1 MTCEFLLL
9 TFGLCLEQQ
18 TNAHYGRVGVECGS
32 AGECFFQSLA
42 RQLSLGGPHTE
53 NNYDAR
59 ALRRLVDEQLTGMLI
74 YQSHDLLNAVG
85 EEVFDNITA
94 YLDLDE
100 KLRDRE
106 WADDF
111 MISIIAAYL
120 NINIRITNATNLTEQ
135 YTIGNDPNAHTFDLL
150 YYPGLH
156 YQSFEVT
163 ADAPPTRSI
172 IVPAVTKGKARATKY
187 AKATTISQA
196 PSTTS
201 TITVT
206 RKRKA
211 RSEKDSDD
219 AQKKRTK
226 K

>member
-1 MTCEFLLL
+1 MLL

-18 TNAHYGRVGVECGS
+18 TNARYGRVGVECGS

-59 ALRRLVDEQLTGMLI
+59 ALRRLVDEQLMGMLS

-85 EEVFDNITA
+85 EEVFENITT

-100 KLRDRE
+100 NLRDRE

-111 MISIIAAYL
+111 MISIIAASL

-135 YTIGNDPNAHTFDLL
+135 YTIGNDPNAHTVDLL

-172 IVPAVTKGKARATKY
+172 IVPVVTKKGKARATKY

-196 PSTTS
+196 PSTTN

-211 RSEKDSDD
+211 RSKKDSDD